1 MARSELEFTVTQTV
15 LDRLIDREPQATAD
29 PSMTR
34 AQSVRNLKV
43 SLRRD
48 IEWLLNTRRT
58 PDAVDESRR
67 ELYHSLYNYGLPDV
81 TSLSVDSP
89 RDRNRLLRAIE
100 KIIEIFEPRLDSVRV
115 TPLENSQAS
124 LLRQVRFQVE
134 GLLKM
139 DPAPELISFD
149 TVLSLTSG
157 EYQVQ
162 GDRGAR

>member
-1 MARSELEFTVTQTV
+1 MARTELEFTVTQTV
-15 LDRLIDREPQATAD
+15 LDRLIDREPQAPAD

-34 AQSVRNLKV
+34 AQSVRNLKA

-48 IEWLLNTRRT
+48 LEWLLNTRRT
-58 PDAVDESRR
+58 PEAVDESYP
-67 ELYHSLYNYGLPDV
+67 ELYRSLFNFGLPDV
-81 TSLSVDSP
+81 TSISVDSP

-100 KIIEIFEPRLDSVRV
+100 KIIEIFEPRLDAVRV
-115 TPLENSQAS
+115 TALENTNAA
-124 LLRQVRFQVE
+124 LLKQVRFQVE